1 MSSLTKTIPADAKPR
16 SEKGAILF
24 IVAACMVVLL
34 GFMGLAIDLGH
45 AYNNKSQLQNIAD
58 ACALA
63 GGSALNGEASGI
75 LLAQSRATDAGN
87 RLSNRSEFNKSQVTV
102 PASAVKFSISLNGP
116 WYLSGAVPDPA
127 TIRYVKV
134 DVPPQPTE
142 VVFAKII
149 PGIPASLS
157 FGADAVAGQLP
168 LNEVCRGLD
177 PFSPVRRDSG
187 PYADS
192 PPTPLCDPQG
202 PQFQPGCTWPGEF
215 GYIRGQAY
223 ELRLS
228 PGNSGKNCGMQ
239 GIPGSVT
246 GNFGFAD
253 VAGCGNGVPCLTDTI
268 VNGSKNKCISSG
280 PTLPA
285 RPGTSATPVLRAL
298 QDRFDQDND
307 LVTRPTWND
316 WDGPY
321 KDATLVNNGRDIYR
335 RQLRVAFNNGN
346 IPNGSSGDYSV
357 SGFGCFFMASRPDAS
372 PPSSAICLMFVG
384 SCSENGNPTPTGA
397 TPSITRLVLYK

>member
-1 MSSLTKTIPADAKPR
+1 MSSLTKISAADGKLR

-24 IVAACMVVLL
+24 IVAACLVVLL

-63 GGSALNGEASGI
+63 GASALNSEASGI
-75 LLAQSRATDAGN
+75 ALAESRATDAGN
-87 RLSNRSEFNKSQVTV
+87 RLSNRSEFNKAQVTV
-102 PASAVKFSISLNGP
+102 PASAVTFSISLNGP

-142 VVFAKII
+142 VVFAKVI

-168 LNEVCRGLD
+168 LTDVCRGLD

-192 PPTPLCDPQG
+192 PVDPRAL
-202 PQFQPGCTWPGEF
+202 PGEY
-215 GYIRGQAY
+215 GYVRGQSY
-223 ELRLS
+223 EIRLS
-228 PGNSGKNCGMQ
+228 PGNSGHNCGTQ
-239 GIPGSVT
+239 GVPGCVT

-253 VAGCGNGVPCLTDTI
+253 VNGCGTGNSCLIDTI
-268 VNGSKNKCISSG
+268 VNGSSSSCVG
-280 PTLPA
+280 PGSGLPSV
-285 RPGTSATPVLRAL
+285 PGDRGATILGAL

-307 LVTRPTWND
+307 LTTYYTWND
-316 WDGPY
+316 WHDTY
-321 KDATLVNNGRDIYR
+321 LENTIATGNGRQPYR
-335 RQLRVAFNNGN
+335 RQIRVAFNDGV
-346 IPNGSSGDYSV
+346 IPNGSGNYNV
-357 SGFGCFFMASRPDAS
+357 EGFGCFFMETRPATA
-372 PPSSAICLMFVG
+372 PPSSALCVMFVG
-384 SCSENGNPTPTGA
+384 ACSESGA
-397 TPSITRLVLYK
+397 PAPSATTTSITRLVLFK